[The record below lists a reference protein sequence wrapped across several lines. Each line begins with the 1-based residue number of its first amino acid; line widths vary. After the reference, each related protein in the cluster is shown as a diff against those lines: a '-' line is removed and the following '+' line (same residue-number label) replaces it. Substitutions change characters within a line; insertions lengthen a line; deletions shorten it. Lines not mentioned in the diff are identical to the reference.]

1 MALPNVTINTLST
14 LIAEFSP
21 LKFINT
27 ISNMSPLLGS
37 GALEKVEQDGE
48 ELVITADVGESA
60 ATTYAL
66 DFDRRPNGQTTTPVK
81 ARFVP
86 TMVSTR
92 VSLGKQA
99 VLVKMADKGL
109 TELVNAKLDA
119 SAKSVARQI
128 GRGIYTA
135 GSVNPNSAVPT
146 WSGTAADSTV
156 TLDFVDGSLFIPGA
170 SYNFVDTSASLSYTV
185 RCLSKVAAVVGSS
198 SANVGASVTFINDVI
213 NPATGAVVALGA
225 TAIATNDI
233 FALRGTYPGFG
244 GNATAIAGKRLNS
257 FDDIAGSGATASFGG
272 IAPASLPG
280 WVGQTIA
287 LGAAYSHEVAL
298 QFDARITQYSGEQF
312 TDALMSP
319 QVAAAHRIQAGAMG
333 AVFGMSIQPT
343 AQRPQPLGAKA
354 DKYGDVRGSGMDLAG
369 RPVLVD
375 PNCPQTVVV
384 FHNRDHVKLGVWS
397 EMAPEEDTEAGGIMR
412 NNRDTFQID
421 CDFTGSYQLFCGKRG
436 AIGMMTGLTG
446 L

>member
-1 MALPNVTINTLST
+1 MALANVTIASISGI
-14 LIAEFSP
+14 IAEFGPERFVNTIANTSP
-21 LKFINT
+21 LI
-27 ISNMSPLLGS
+27 GS
-37 GALEKVEQDGE
+37 GVLEKVEQDGE
-48 ELVITADVGESA
+48 ELVVTADVGESP

-66 DFDRRPNGQTTTPVK
+66 DFDNRPNGQTTTPVK

-86 TMVSTR
+86 TMVTTR
-92 VSLGKQA
+92 LSMG
-99 VLVKMADKGL
+99 KMAMLAKLADKDL
-109 TELVNAKLDA
+109 TKLLDSKLDA
-119 SAKSVARQI
+119 SAKSVARHI
-128 GRGIYTA
+128 GRGIYL
-135 GSVNPNSAVPT
+135 GQIVPQAVAT
-146 WSGTAADSTV
+146 WSGTAANSTV
-156 TLDFVDGSLFIPGA
+156 SINFLDVSLFIPGA

-185 RCLSKVAAVVGSS
+185 RCTSKVAATVGAN
-198 SANVGASVTFINDVI
+198 SANVAGTVSFINDVI

-225 TAIATNDI
+225 TAVAIDDI
-233 FALRGTYPGFG
+233 LALRGTFPGFG
-244 GNATAIAGKRLNS
+244 GSATAVSGGRLNS
-257 FDDIAGSGATASFGG
+257 FDDVAGSGASSSFGG

-280 WVGQTIA
+280 WIGQTLA
-287 LGAAYSHEVAL
+287 LAAAYSHEAAL

-354 DKYGDVRGSGMDLAG
+354 DKYGDVRNSGMDLAG
-369 RPVLVD
+369 RPVLID

-384 FHNRDHVKLGVWS
+384 FHNRDHFKLGVWA
-397 EMAPEEDTEAGGIMR
+397 EMAPEELTELGGTVVS
-412 NNRDTFQID
+412 NRSTLSMDA
-421 CDFTGSYQLFCGKRG
+421 DFTGAYQAYCAKRG